1 MKKRIWPIVLL
12 LLVILMPVSFAVD
25 YPEPTTDFFVNDF
38 ANILSGETEKYI
50 VETSAALANETGAQ
64 IVVVTIKSLDGRD
77 LESYAT
83 GLFREWGIGDATKN
97 NGVLLLIAL
106 DERRSR
112 IEVGYGLEGAL
123 NDAKTGR
130 IQDDYLIGPF
140 QAEDYDTG
148 VTGTYLRLAEE
159 VYREYNIDP
168 SALTAQYG
176 KYPSSPVTEAE
187 GEITIFHVFAGIIIF
202 ILVVLDLILNRGR
215 LTRFALYALARGSK
229 SGGGRGGFGGGGGR
243 SGGGGS
249 SRGW

>member
-1 MKKRIWPIVLL
+1 
-12 LLVILMPVSFAVD
+12 MPVSFAAD
-25 YPEPTTDFFVNDF
+25 YPKPTNDFFVNDF
-38 ANILSGETEKYI
+38 ANILSRETEQKI
-50 VETSAALANETGAQ
+50 IETSAKLSEATGAQ
-64 IVVVTIKSLDGRD
+64 IVVVTIKSLDGQD

-83 GLFREWGIGDATKN
+83 GLFRAWGIGDSKKN

-106 DERRSR
+106 EERRSR

-159 VYREYNIDP
+159 VYREYDLDP
-168 SALTAQYG
+168 SSITSLYG
-176 KYPSSPVTEAE
+176 KYPVSPAREVE
-187 GEITIFHVFAGIIIF
+187 GELTIFHVFAGIIIF
-202 ILVVLDLILNRGR
+202 ILFLIDIIFNRGR

-229 SGGGRGGFGGGGGR
+229 SGGGRGGFSGGGGR